1 MREMSNLDK
10 ALETLKETKKGTQW
24 GDQKHKEAIEY
35 LESLKP
41 TIPIF
46 VARWFEDSI
55 KNQMSIYT
63 IVDYYASSDSRI
75 PIEISSW
82 METLDEGSRIEIILA
97 NMRQFGYNIQYD
109 TKYIIKAPT
118 YWRDCSGGDQ
128 YISMSE
134 KYRYEL
140 VNISEA
146 DKFTKPEAEELMD
159 TLHVNWEIVEVA
171 E

>member
-82 METLDEGSRIEIILA
+82 METLDKGSRIEIMLA
-97 NMRQFGYNIQYD
+97 NMFQFGYNIQYD

-118 YWRDCSGGDQ
+118 YWKDCSGGDQ
-128 YISMSE
+128 YISKSE

-140 VNISEA
+140 VNISKA
-146 DKFTKPEAEELMD
+146 DKFTKPEAEELMG
-159 TLHVNWEIVEVA
+159 TLHVNWEIVEV
-171 E
+171 EK

>member
-24 GDQKHKEAIEY
+24 GDQMHKEAIEY

-82 METLDEGSRIEIILA
+82 METLDEGSRIEIVLA

-128 YISMSE
+128 YISKSE

-140 VNISEA
+140 VNISKA

>member
-1 MREMSNLDK
+1 MRDISNLDK

-24 GDQKHKEAIEY
+24 GDQMHKEALEY

-46 VARWFEDSI
+46 VARWFEDAI

-82 METLDEGSRIEIILA
+82 METLDECSRIEITLA
-97 NMRQFGYNIQYD
+97 NMFQFGYNIQYD
-109 TKYIIKAPT
+109 TMYIIKAPT

-128 YISMSE
+128 YISKIE

-140 VNISEA
+140 VNISKA

-159 TLHVNWEIVEVA
+159 ILNVNWEIVEV
-171 E
+171 EK

>member
-63 IVDYYASSDSRI
+63 IVDYYASDN
-75 PIEISSW
+75 
-82 METLDEGSRIEIILA
+82 IIML
-97 NMRQFGYNIQYD
+97 
-109 TKYIIKAPT
+109 P
-118 YWRDCSGGDQ
+118 SGGSSFFSDEDAAQ
-128 YISMSE
+128 QA
-134 KYRYEL
+134 RPQCRRL
-140 VNISEA
+140 
-146 DKFTKPEAEELMD
+146 
-159 TLHVNWEIVEVA
+159 
-171 E
+171 

>member
-82 METLDEGSRIEIILA
+82 METLDQGSRIEIILA

-128 YISMSE
+128 YISKSE

-140 VNISEA
+140 VNISKA

>member
-1 MREMSNLDK
+1 MREISNLDR
-10 ALETLKETKKGTQW
+10 ALETLKETKKGTKW
-24 GDQKHKEAIEY
+24 CDQKHKEAIEY

-82 METLDEGSRIEIILA
+82 METLDQGSRIEIILA
-97 NMRQFGYNIQYD
+97 NMRQFGYNIKYD

-128 YISMSE
+128 YISKSE

-140 VNISEA
+140 VNISKA

>member
-63 IVDYYASSDSRI
+63 IVDYYASSDSRL

-97 NMRQFGYNIQYD
+97 NMRQFGYNIQYE

-128 YISMSE
+128 YISKSE

-140 VNISEA
+140 VNISKA

>member
-24 GDQKHKEAIEY
+24 GDQKHKEAIGY

-82 METLDEGSRIEIILA
+82 METLDKGSRIEIMLA
-97 NMRQFGYNIQYD
+97 NMFQFGYNIQYD

-118 YWRDCSGGDQ
+118 YWKDCSGGDQ
-128 YISMSE
+128 YISKSE

-140 VNISEA
+140 VNISKA

-159 TLHVNWEIVEVA
+159 TLHVNWEIVEV
-171 E
+171 EK

>member
-82 METLDEGSRIEIILA
+82 METLDQGSRIEIILA

-128 YISMSE
+128 YISKSE

-140 VNISEA
+140 VNISKA
-146 DKFTKPEAEELMD
+146 DKFTKSEAEELMD

>member
-1 MREMSNLDK
+1 MRDMSNLDK

-46 VARWFEDSI
+46 VARWFEDAI

-82 METLDEGSRIEIILA
+82 METLDECSRIEIILA
-97 NMRQFGYNIQYD
+97 NMFQFGYNIQYD

-128 YISMSE
+128 YISKSE

-140 VNISEA
+140 VNISKA

-159 TLHVNWEIVEVA
+159 KLHVNWEIVEAA

>member
-55 KNQMSIYT
+55 KNQISIYT
-63 IVDYYASSDSRI
+63 MVDYYASSDSRL
-75 PIEISSW
+75 PIEINSW
-82 METLDEGSRIEIILA
+82 METIDVDLRIEITLA
-97 NMRQFGYNIQYD
+97 NMLQFGYHIQYD

-118 YWRDCSGGDQ
+118 NWRDCSDGNQ
-128 YISMSE
+128 YIAKSE
-134 KYRYEL
+134 TDRYGL
-140 VNISEA
+140 VDISKA
-146 DKFTKPEAEELMD
+146 DKFTKPEAEALMD
-159 TLHVNWEIVEVA
+159 KLHVNWEIVEAA